1 MRLSIM
7 CHLSDMTDYA
17 LLTCVVGSGA
27 PMLGHVVD
35 VVIIKRIELDI

>member
-7 CHLSDMTDYA
+7 FHLSDMTDYA

-27 PMLGHVVD
+27 PMFGPVVD
-35 VVIIKRIELDI
+35 VIIIERIELGI